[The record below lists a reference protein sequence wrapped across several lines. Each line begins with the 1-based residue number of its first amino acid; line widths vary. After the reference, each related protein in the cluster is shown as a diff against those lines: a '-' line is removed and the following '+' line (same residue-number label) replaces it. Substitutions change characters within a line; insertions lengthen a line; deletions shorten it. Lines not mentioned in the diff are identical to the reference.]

1 MKRAVRNFVLVL
13 IMACGTGLAGSI
25 AAPAAHALPAPLTQ
39 VAASC
44 DTGGFFGFPSWDACL
59 QHTAD
64 GTPQITKLS
73 DLWLIGFPL
82 VTTMVKAAGYLA
94 AGFIIWGGVKYIK
107 STGNPSEIT
116 AAKTVIQ
123 NAIIGLIIC
132 IISVA
137 AVQFVAGAF

>member
-1 MKRAVRNFVLVL
+1 MKRIVHTCAVFIALSCAAGLV
-13 IMACGTGLAGSI
+13 SVV
-25 AAPAAHALPAPLTQ
+25 AAPQVHALPAPFTQ

-64 GTPQITKLS
+64 GSPQITKLS

-107 STGNPSEIT
+107 SAGNPSEIT

-132 IISVA
+132 ILAVA
-137 AVQFVAGAF
+137 MVQFIAGAF